1 MKKQRKENLL
11 KLYDEGID
19 VTDINFVTEAIK
31 DYEEENKEEIPS
43 EAKVALETE
52 ELIRTLTIDKKF
64 SKMFELSLRVRPL
77 GLKLKKIDEELSFRM
92 GIASIFYDDEMGI
105 YDYYSSKRN
114 KTRDIRI
121 EYMQA
126 KRNKKSGKET
136 ELDSLRR
143 HKIKLMRM
151 KKNSQ

>member
-11 KLYDEGID
+11 NLSEEGLEL
-19 VTDINFVTEAIK
+19 TDINFVTNFINDLEK
-31 DYEEENKEEIPS
+31 ENPNEGPS
-43 EAKVALETE
+43 KSKILLETE

-64 SKMFELSLRVRPL
+64 SKAFELSLRLRPL

-92 GIASIFYDDEMGI
+92 GIASIFYDDELGI

-121 EYMQA
+121 EYMQV
-126 KRNKKSGKET
+126 KRNKDRHEET
-136 ELDSLRR
+136 ELDSLRM

-151 KKNSQ
+151 NKNSQ